1 MALARRLG
9 GGEGRAE
16 ETARHARDEDPAVD
30 HARQDTTQRLKTS
43 FRRSVARADGLVRMS
58 FS

>member
-1 MALARRLG
+1 MDLAGRLG
-9 GGEGRAE
+9 DGEGRAE
-16 ETARHARDEDPAVD
+16 ETARHARDADPAAD
-30 HARQDTTQRLKTS
+30 HARQDTTQCVKTS